1 MANPIGQKTMNPKTI
16 AAISTGF
23 QCMRPQYAL
32 RPAKEDDMRES
43 RLQPMIR
50 SKVHLA
56 GPIRRRLGRI

>member
-1 MANPIGQKTMNPKTI
+1 
-16 AAISTGF
+16 
-23 QCMRPQYAL
+23 MRPQYAL

>member
-1 MANPIGQKTMNPKTI
+1 MNPRII
-16 AAISTGF
+16 AAISNGF

-56 GPIRRRLGRI
+56 DPIRRRLARI